1 MTRLVRKSSS
11 KDRQTRETASQD
23 DLSIASTLY
32 GSPNDKPA
40 YDDAEGYI
48 PAKEDYVY
56 VVPMHPITSTDGSV
70 PGRLKGTARR
80 AASCRASPIFNM
92 Y

>member
-11 KDRQTRETASQD
+11 KDRRTRENASQD

-32 GSPNDKPA
+32 GSPNDKAA
-40 YDDAEGYI
+40 YGDAEGYI

-56 VVPMHPITSTDGSV
+56 
-70 PGRLKGTARR
+70 
-80 AASCRASPIFNM
+80 ASYRCIPLRTLTVLCQDV
-92 Y
+92 